1 MHRLRRSLADKLSIS
16 SLCLLL
22 VILCQACSHLQ
33 ARPAI
38 PAQTFHFQ
46 DGGTARYFSFDKRL
60 ETSPSHSTDGPIVS
74 YLFVVSGSDC
84 IDMQPLLP
92 QYFRGL
98 EGESGAIRIFILQK
112 RFIQPSRWNFSQT
125 CSADFI
131 KADHPQRWLAD
142 QNEFIHAQLAL
153 AAASGAIPKHIA
165 LLGISEGGDIV
176 STLAHDIPRISHLAI
191 LGNGGMNT
199 LDAYRLQAQKHG
211 FADQLNALEVL
222 NHPPAEPDASENFIA
237 GRSWRYWAE
246 LRDLQQSRQLL
257 ALDIPILI
265 GMGTADQSVPVESAL
280 YTRTQAELHKR
291 HNLTVLLYPEADHG
305 LRSAD
310 RNHLPDFLFALDNL
324 LQK

>member
-1 MHRLRRSLADKLSIS
+1 M
-16 SLCLLL
+16 
-22 VILCQACSHLQ
+22 LCQACSHLQ
-33 ARPAI
+33 VRPAI
-38 PAQTFHFQ
+38 PAQTFQFQ

-60 ETSPSHSTDGPIVS
+60 EADPSHITDAPIAS

-112 RFIQPSRWNFSQT
+112 RFIRPSRWNLSQT

-142 QNEFIHAQLAL
+142 QIEFIHTQLAL
-153 AAASGAIPKHIA
+153 AASTGTVPKRIA

-176 STLAHDIPRISHLAI
+176 PTLAQRIPRISHLAI
-191 LGNGGMNT
+191 LGNGGMDT
-199 LDAYRLQAQKHG
+199 LAAYRMQAKKHG
-211 FADQLNALEVL
+211 FAEHLDALAVL
-222 NHPPAEPDASENFIA
+222 NHPPTEPDAIENFIA

-246 LRDLQQSRQLL
+246 LRDLQQSRLLL

-310 RNHLPDFLFALDNL
+310 HHHLPDFLFALDNL